1 MRGYERLRSYQE
13 RVRVPRS
20 ARSHRRG
27 WRKPKNSNRNARR
40 SLRRNVDDGRYENLD
55 LLLHC
60 YEHCDECGS
69 MISRD
74 NPSHISKQHSL
85 SCSLHPDNIVGAEP
99 SLEPAK
105 VLEYN

>member
-40 SLRRNVDDGRYENLD
+40 SLRRNVDDDRFENLD
-55 LLLHC
+55 LQDAVNN
-60 YEHCDECGS
+60 EPPQDE
-69 MISRD
+69 
-74 NPSHISKQHSL
+74 P
-85 SCSLHPDNIVGAEP
+85 V
-99 SLEPAK
+99 K